1 MSIIQ
6 YVTHYHI
13 NEVNDST
20 KLVLQELESLI
31 IKWREFHINNN
42 IEIRLVN
49 NQVDLVFNGI
59 RLFIYRNS
67 PNEIRGML
75 NCHAGMLNCHTSRNY
90 DVYRNND
97 NIKLQLTFVIDDNL
111 NFTWE

>member
-1 MSIIQ
+1 MSIIE

-13 NEVNDST
+13 DEVNDST
-20 KLVLQELESLI
+20 KLLLQELELLI

-67 PNEIRGML
+67 PNEIK
-75 NCHAGMLNCHTSRNY
+75 GMLNCHTNKNY
-90 DVYRNND
+90 DVCRNND
-97 NIKLQLTFVIDDNL
+97 KIILQLTFVIDNNL
-111 NFTWE
+111 NFKWE